1 MKHIHGKDL
10 EAHMTKQAHRLAVLV
25 SGSGTLLEHMISEGL
40 PIDHVIADKPC
51 RGLRLAKK
59 ARVKRI
65 EFFREDYGWDQA
77 RQWSDQPNFNREGF
91 SEGLASSL
99 NERGI
104 TVAAMAGFMTILSPG
119 FFSVFEG
126 VLLNIHPALLPAFKG
141 EKAVQD
147 ALDAGVK
154 ITGTTIHIATLEL
167 DAGPIIEQE
176 AVRVMDDDTVDS
188 LHERIK
194 QVERPLY
201 ARVLR
206 ELLGG
211 TRILPPH

>member
-1 MKHIHGKDL
+1 
-10 EAHMTKQAHRLAVLV
+10 
-25 SGSGTLLEHMISEGL
+25 
-40 PIDHVIADKPC
+40 
-51 RGLRLAKK
+51 
-59 ARVKRI
+59 
-65 EFFREDYGWDQA
+65 
-77 RQWSDQPNFNREGF
+77 
-91 SEGLASSL
+91 
-99 NERGI
+99 
-104 TVAAMAGFMTILSPG
+104 MAGFMTILSPG

-154 ITGTTIHIATLEL
+154 ITGTTIHIATPEL

-206 ELLGG
+206 ELLDE

>member
-1 MKHIHGKDL
+1 
-10 EAHMTKQAHRLAVLV
+10 MTKQAHRLAVLV

-40 PIDHVIADKPC
+40 PIDRVVADKSC
-51 RGLRLAKK
+51 RGLHLARK
-59 ARVKRI
+59 AKIQRV
-65 EFFREDYGWDQA
+65 EFFREDYGWDQT
-77 RQWSDQPNFNREGF
+77 RQWNDQPKFNREGF
-91 SEGLASSL
+91 SLGLASSL
-99 NERGI
+99 NEHGI
-104 TVAAMAGFMTILSPG
+104 TIAAMAGFMTILSPE

-154 ITGTTIHIATLEL
+154 ITGTTIHIATPEL

-176 AVRVMDDDTVDS
+176 AVRVMDDDTADS

-206 ELLGG
+206 ELLDEA
-211 TRILPPH
+211 RILPSH

>member
-1 MKHIHGKDL
+1 VKHIHGKDL
-10 EAHMTKQAHRLAVLV
+10 EVHMTKQAHRLAVLV

-40 PIDHVIADKPC
+40 PIDRVIADKPC
-51 RGLRLAKK
+51 RGLHLAKK
-59 ARVKRI
+59 ARIQRI
-65 EFFREDYGWDQA
+65 EFFREDYGWDQT
-77 RQWSDQPNFNREGF
+77 RRWNDQPKFNREGF
-91 SEGLASSL
+91 SFDLASSL
-99 NERGI
+99 NEHGI
-104 TVAAMAGFMTILSPG
+104 TIAAMAGFMTILSPE

-154 ITGTTIHIATLEL
+154 ITGTTIHIATPEL

-201 ARVLR
+201 AKVLR
-206 ELLGG
+206 ELLDE
-211 TRILPPH
+211 TRILPSH

>member
-1 MKHIHGKDL
+1 
-10 EAHMTKQAHRLAVLV
+10 MTKQAHRLAVLV

-40 PIDHVIADKPC
+40 PIDRVIADKHC
-51 RGLRLAKK
+51 RDLRLAED
-59 ARVKRI
+59 ADI
-65 EFFREDYGWDQA
+65 SQETFYREYWGWDTS
-77 RQWSDQPNFNREGF
+77 RKWDDQPGFNREGF
-91 SEGLASSL
+91 SVAIANCL
-99 NERGI
+99 NDRKI
-104 TVAAMAGFMTILSPG
+104 TAAAMAGFMTILSSE
-119 FFSVFEG
+119 FFSIFEG
-126 VLLNIHPALLPAFKG
+126 VLLNIHPALLPTFKG

-154 ITGTTIHIATLEL
+154 ITGTTIHIATPEL

-176 AVRVMDDDTVDS
+176 AVRVIDDDTVDS

-206 ELLGG
+206 ELLDE
-211 TRILPPH
+211 TRILPSH